1 MHQTMKGNQWYV
13 DMNAHVGADVNSGL
27 VPTVSVTPAN
37 ASDINQLPLLVREDD
52 RAVFSDRAT

>member
-1 MHQTMKGNQWYV
+1 MKGNQWYV

-37 ASDINQLPLLVREDD
+37 ASDINQLPLLVREGD